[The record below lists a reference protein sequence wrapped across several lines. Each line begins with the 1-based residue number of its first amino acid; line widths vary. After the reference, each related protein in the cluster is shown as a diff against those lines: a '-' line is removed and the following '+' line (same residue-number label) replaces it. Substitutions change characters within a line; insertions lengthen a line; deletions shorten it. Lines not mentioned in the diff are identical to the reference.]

1 MNKFFNS
8 PMVSFVLG
16 VFVIMGA
23 IQYDYPVSLISIS
36 QDTPLFQ
43 LQVLA
48 LFWNGLLAKI
58 AGPWFLGNGMRGLI
72 IQAMIKAK
80 TEE

>member
-1 MNKFFNS
+1 
-8 PMVSFVLG
+8 
-16 VFVIMGA
+16 MGA
-23 IQYDYPVSLISIS
+23 IQHGYPAPSVFLSEE
-36 QDTPLFQ
+36 TPLFQ

-58 AGPWFLGNGMRGLI
+58 VGPWFLGNGIRGLI
-72 IQAMIKAK
+72 IQAMIKVK